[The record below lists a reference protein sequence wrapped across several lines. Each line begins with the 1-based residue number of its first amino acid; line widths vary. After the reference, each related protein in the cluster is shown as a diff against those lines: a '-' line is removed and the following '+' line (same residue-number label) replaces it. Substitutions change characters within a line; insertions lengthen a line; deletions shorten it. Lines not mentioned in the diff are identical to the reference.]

1 MLSIGK
7 KKMEFDQILFYV
19 FSFWFVVASLAM
31 VFLRNAAK
39 AVLFL
44 ILAFFSAASI
54 WILLEAEFLAITLIL
69 VYVGAVMVLF
79 LFIIKMLDIDKSAL
93 RAKFAG
99 YLPLG
104 LMVAAIVVVEMVMVL
119 GYNQFGLEAV
129 PEPARHAADY
139 SNITVLALQLYTDYV
154 YAFELAAVLLLIA
167 IIAAITLAHRNE
179 TNRKSQSV
187 SQQVNVKARDRMR
200 LVLIN
205 SKNSGESDD

>member
-1 MLSIGK
+1 MT
-7 KKMEFDQILFYV
+7 FDQILFYV
-19 FSFWFVVASLAM
+19 FGFWFIASSLAM
-31 VFLRNAAK
+31 IFSRNAAK

-79 LFIIKMLDIDKSAL
+79 LFVIKMLNIDKSTL

-104 LMVAAIVVVEMVMVL
+104 LIVAAIIVAEMTLVL
-119 GYNQFGLEAV
+119 GGNQFGLAV
-129 PEPARHAADY
+129 VAAPARHAADY

-154 YAFELAAVLLLIA
+154 YPFELAAVLLLIA
-167 IIAAITLAHRNE
+167 IIAAITLVHRKE
-179 TNRKSQSV
+179 VNRKTQNIAE
-187 SQQVNVKARDRMR
+187 QVKVQAKDRMR
-200 LVLIN
+200 LVSITTPQRR
-205 SKNSGESDD
+205 KNDD